1 MEQHDLEAFRAEVRD
16 WLAENLPDIS
26 KRATNLATSVFIEKP
41 FSLQWQ
47 KILHAKGWAAPHWP
61 TEYGGTGWS
70 DAQRHIFD
78 AECAAAGAPSL
89 SPMGLKMVAPVI
101 MRFGT
106 PEQKAFYLPRILAGE
121 DYWCQ
126 GYSEPQSGSDLA
138 SLALRADRDG
148 DDYVLNGSKIWT
160 THAHHANRMFCL
172 VRTNRDGR
180 PQQGITFLLMDMDTP
195 GLTVRPI
202 LSISDDHDFNQVFFD
217 NVRVPQSGRVGEED
231 QGWGVAKY
239 LLEFER
245 SASYAAGLTAMLDR
259 LAASALDRDMGD
271 GQTLLDDLS
280 IRRNFARLYIEV
292 GAISAGEQKMMAQIA
307 RGQSPGPASSM
318 LKVQGTETQQHIQ
331 ELAVDIAGAFAAPH
345 QIEARTLNVTGST
358 NGDFVGEADD
368 LTASAR
374 YFNGRAASIYGGSN
388 EIQRNIMAKL
398 TLGL

>member
-1 MEQHDLEAFRAEVRD
+1 MTQNDLEDFRAEVRD
-16 WLAENLPDIS
+16 WLAANLPDEA
-26 KRATNLATSVFIEKP
+26 RQAAQTAVSVFIEKP
-41 FSLQWQ
+41 YALAWQ

-61 TEYGGTGWS
+61 KEYGGTGWN

-78 AECAAAGAPSL
+78 SECAAAGAPSL

-101 MRFGT
+101 MRYGT
-106 PEQKAFYLPRILAGE
+106 AEQKAFYLPRILSGE

-138 SLALRADRDG
+138 SLSLRADKDG

-160 THAHHANRMFCL
+160 THAHYANRMFCL

-180 PQQGITFLLMDMDTP
+180 PQQGITFLLLDMDTA
-195 GLTVRPI
+195 GITVRPI
-202 LSISDDHDFNQVFFD
+202 LTLSDDHDFNQVFFD

-245 SASYAAGLTAMLDR
+245 SAAYAAGLKAGIDR
-259 LAASALDRDMGD
+259 LVSHAGAQEGPD
-271 GQTLLDDLS
+271 GGSMLQQPA
-280 IRRNFARLYIEV
+280 IRRALAQLYDDVAVIE
-292 GAISAGEQKMMAQIA
+292 AGEKKMMAA
-307 RGQSPGPASSM
+307 LASGRSPGPASSM
-318 LKVQGTETQQHIQ
+318 LKVKGTELQQRIQ
-331 ELAVDIAGAFAAPH
+331 ELAVDIAGAYAAPH
-345 QIEARTLNVTGST
+345 QKAARTIGGNVEFAGP
-358 NGDFVGEADD
+358 EED
-368 LTASAR
+368 LTATAR

-398 TLGL
+398 ILGL

>member
-1 MEQHDLEAFRAEVRD
+1 MTQNELEAFRAEVRD
-16 WLAENLPDIS
+16 WLAENLPAAS
-26 KRATNLATSVFIEKP
+26 RKAASLATSVFIEKP
-41 FSLQWQ
+41 YSLAWQ
-47 KILHAKGWAAPHWP
+47 QILHAKGWAAPHWP
-61 TEYGGTGWS
+61 KEYGGTGWNDS
-70 DAQRHIFD
+70 QRHIFD
-78 AECAAAGAPSL
+78 SECAAAGAPSL

-106 PEQKAFYLPRILAGE
+106 PEQKAYYLPRILAGE

-138 SLALRADRDG
+138 SLALRADKDG

-160 THAHHANRMFCL
+160 THAHYANRMFCL

-180 PQQGITFLLMDMDTP
+180 PQQGITFLLLDMDTP
-195 GLTVRPI
+195 GITVRPI
-202 LSISDDHDFNQVFFD
+202 LTLSDDHDFNQVFFD

-245 SASYAAGLTAMLDR
+245 SAAYAAGLKVGLDR
-259 LAASALDRDMGD
+259 LVVHALAQDMGD
-271 GQTLLDDLS
+271 GQSVLDDRSL
-280 IRRNFARLYIEV
+280 RQQFARLYTDVATIE
-292 GAISAGEQKMMAQIA
+292 AGEKKMMAAIA
-307 RGQSPGPASSM
+307 RGASPGPASSM
-318 LKVQGTETQQHIQ
+318 LKVKGTETQQAIQ
-331 ELAVDIAGAFAAPH
+331 ELAMVVAGPYGAPH
-345 QIEARTLNVTGST
+345 QIEARTIGS
-358 NGDFVGEADD
+358 NAEFAGPEED

-398 TLGL
+398 ILGL

>member
-1 MEQHDLEAFRAEVRD
+1 MNQNDLAAFRAEVRD
-16 WLAENLPDIS
+16 WLAAELSDKLRQAS
-26 KRATNLATSVFIEKP
+26 SLSTSVFTEKS
-41 FSLQWQ
+41 FALEWQ
-47 KILHAKGWAAPHWP
+47 EILHRKGWAAPHWP
-61 TEYGGTGWS
+61 KEYGGTGWS

-78 AECAAAGAPSL
+78 SECAAAGAPSL

-106 PEQKAFYLPRILAGE
+106 PEQKAHYLPRILSGE

-138 SLALRADRDG
+138 SLSLRADRDG

-160 THAHHANRMFCL
+160 THAHYANRMFCL

-180 PQQGITFLLMDMDTP
+180 PQQGITFLLLDMATP
-195 GLTVRPI
+195 GIDVRPI
-202 LSISDDHDFNQVFFD
+202 LTLSDDHDFNQVFFD

-245 SASYAAGLTAMLDR
+245 SAAYAAGLRATLDR
-259 LAASALDRDMGD
+259 LAVSALGREVADGESLLHDRDV
-271 GQTLLDDLS
+271 
-280 IRRNFARLYIEV
+280 RRSFMQLYREV
-292 GAISAGEQKMMAQIA
+292 EAISAGEQKMMAAIA
-307 RGQSPGPASSM
+307 RGRSPGPASSM
-318 LKVQGTETQQHIQ
+318 LKVQGTETQQRIQ
-331 ELAVDIAGAFAAPH
+331 ELAVDIAGPYAAVH
-345 QIEARTLNVTGST
+345 QIAARTMEPQGQI
-358 NGDFVGEADD
+358 GAEAIGPADD

-388 EIQRNIMAKL
+388 EVQRNIMAKL
-398 TLGL
+398 ILGL